1 MQNKKIITKRFNE
14 AFDENEYR
22 KKYINEQ
29 NMITDPAISNIQD
42 LVAELTTSAGKLND
56 LLKTKGIKH
65 EVRLSFDD
73 KRKRIIMESEK
84 ITGEFGIF
92 NDAIESAYYHSFGGG
107 NINTMEHDG
116 KFYFNPTVWFN
127 FNLAYQSKSAGSN
140 GLNVVLETG
149 PHGWTS
155 SSIYFDLRTLEYT
168 IPTYRTKMGD
178 IEPEKTETPETHEA
192 TDNVKETFKVPGYKP
207 TAKELYDM
215 FNKINKDAVAEE
227 GDDAFVSLADIE
239 YYTDQIENIYE
250 LPEAEAKE
258 LAKEMAAMSK
268 VDEVRKPFRYPKGW
282 AILPAGNI
290 KLDNGDS
297 SFFNVIENNG
307 DTTGTLYLVEK
318 TGGNYAIFSSAEEY
332 KETSRIHAGKL
343 QDCYHDQT
351 FKPYT
356 VKVVDTYPA
365 NLEGLA
371 KIKELTGKKTLPFS
385 VFK

>member
-1 MQNKKIITKRFNE
+1 MKNKKIITKRFNE
-14 AFDENEYR
+14 AFDETEYR

-29 NMITDPAISNIQD
+29 NMIIDPAISNIQD
-42 LVAELTTSAGKLND
+42 LVAELTTSSNKLND
-56 LLKTKGIKH
+56 LLKTKGINHK
-65 EVRLSFDD
+65 VRLSYDD

-107 NINTMEHDG
+107 NINSLEHDG

-127 FNLAYQSKSAGSN
+127 FNLAYQSKSGGTN

-178 IEPEKTETPETHEA
+178 IEPEKTETPENSETA
-192 TDNVKETFKVPGYKP
+192 DTVKENTNTKP
-207 TAKELYDM
+207 TAKELYDI
-215 FNKINKDAVAEE
+215 FNKINKDIVAEE
-227 GDDAFVSLADIE
+227 GEDGFVSLADIE
-239 YYTDQIENIYE
+239 YYTDQIQNIYE

-258 LAKEMAAMSK
+258 LAKEIAAMSK
-268 VDEVRKPFRYPKGW
+268 VDEVRKPFRHPRGW
-282 AILPAGNI
+282 AILPAGTI
-290 KLDNGDS
+290 KLDSGNS
-297 SFFNVIENNG
+297 TYFNVIENNG

-318 TGGNYAIFSSAEEY
+318 SNGNYHIFSSAEDY
-332 KETSRIHAGKL
+332 KETSRIHAGKH
-343 QDCYHDQT
+343 QDCFHDQT
-351 FKPYT
+351 LKPYT

-365 NLEGLA
+365 TLEGLA
-371 KIKELTGKKTLPFS
+371 KIKELTGKKSLPFS